1 MDYSNGLFDLLYSK
15 VAVEDIEAYLE
26 SLDRP
31 GTELE
36 QFLDERGYT
45 EKAYFL
51 DIAGTKCLR
60 DMRYADAVRI
70 LDRVPSA
77 YQYRLNTAQYMDRD
91 PFLGY
96 KKLMKVQLPNYK
108 LSFAKQ
114 MAECERILTGNYGPD
129 EKGQAMIQ
137 YGVGLKASFTYAWP
151 LTCYSWSSEGHD
163 DKWMRQKNLGE
174 MFVRDGLEMIRDKE
188 VKALWQ
194 VPRLS
199 KRP

>member
-1 MDYSNGLFDLLYSK
+1 MNFNWLDYSNGLFDLLYSK

-70 LDRVPSA
+70 LFQVSNCRIQSKA
-77 YQYRLNTAQYMDRD
+77 KYRTGTVRPNLSSEYDQVIRILFSSVTEMRSNEALRD
-91 PFLGY
+91 QEYDQAY
-96 KKLMKVQLPNYK
+96 KK
-108 LSFAKQ
+108 
-114 MAECERILTGNYGPD
+114 
-129 EKGQAMIQ
+129 
-137 YGVGLKASFTYAWP
+137 
-151 LTCYSWSSEGHD
+151 
-163 DKWMRQKNLGE
+163 
-174 MFVRDGLEMIRDKE
+174 
-188 VKALWQ
+188 
-194 VPRLS
+194 
-199 KRP
+199 